1 MEESQDKL
9 YTLVRYYQYHRSLP
23 CCFIDRVHLLI
34 EKHKHE
40 HLKLYYINIKKQLN
54 MTVKETESE
63 TSILHS

>member
-1 MEESQDKL
+1 M
-9 YTLVRYYQYHRSLP
+9 P